1 MATKVV
7 MAQLSPTMEEGKLLE
22 WKVVEG
28 DTVEPS
34 DLLAEIETDKANM
47 DIEALGGGVVLKIL
61 VQAGET
67 MPVGALIGI
76 IGEEGEDISALLA
89 EAEAASS
96 GMPVEAP
103 PAEHMPAQ
111 EEVVVPP
118 APPAAPAPAP
128 VVPPAAEPPLVGELA
143 HSHAGESAVTGRM
156 KASPVAR
163 RMADQAGLRVSDI
176 AGSGP
181 GGRVVKQ
188 DVEAAIAAGV
198 SAPPAAATPTPAV
211 EGPAARTS
219 PPRLV
224 DETLEPS
231 QMRKAIARRLVTSIG
246 PVPHFFLTSEVD
258 MGRVLELRKTLNERL
273 EAGKVGVNDILVKVA
288 AEALARHPEVNSSWQ
303 GDTIR
308 RHGSVDVGIAVA
320 IEDGLITPVLRTA
333 DQKGLLQISTEAAE
347 LVGRAREKRLLPEEY
362 QGATFSV
369 SNLGMFDID
378 QFTAIINPP
387 EAAILAVGSTIEKP
401 VVVDGE
407 IQVRQRMRVTMS
419 CDHRVVDG
427 ASGARFL
434 QTFKA
439 MLENPLE
446 LVL

>member
-22 WKVVEG
+22 WKVAEG

-89 EAEAASS
+89 EAEAAAS
-96 GMPVEAP
+96 GKPVEAP
-103 PAEHMPAQ
+103 PPEH
-111 EEVVVPP
+111 VPP
-118 APPAAPAPAP
+118 PAPAP
-128 VVPPAAEPPLVGELA
+128 VVTPSTEPPPVLELE

-163 RMADQAGLRVSDI
+163 RMADEAGLRVADI

-188 DVEAAIAAGV
+188 DVEAAITAGV
-198 SAPPAAATPTPAV
+198 PAPPAAAAVATAAAAPTTLT
-211 EGPAARTS
+211 GR
-219 PPRLV
+219 PRLLDV
-224 DETLEPS
+224 TLEPS

-246 PVPHFFLTSEVD
+246 PVPHFFLTTEVD
-258 MGRVLELRKTLNERL
+258 MGRVLELRRTMNSRL
-273 EAGKVGVNDILVKVA
+273 EAGKIGVNDILVKVA
-288 AEALARHPEVNSSWQ
+288 AEALARHPEINSSWE

-308 RHGSVDVGIAVA
+308 RHGSVDIGIAVA
-320 IEDGLITPVLRTA
+320 IEDGLITPVLRAA
-333 DQKGLLQISTEAAE
+333 DQKGLLQISAEAAE

-407 IQVRQRMRVTMS
+407 IQVRQRMRITMS

-427 ASGARFL
+427 ATGARFL

>member
-22 WKVVEG
+22 WKVAEG
-28 DTVEPS
+28 DTIEAS

-47 DIEALGGGVVLKIL
+47 DIEAMGGGVMLKIL
-61 VQAGET
+61 VQEGET
-67 MPVGALIGI
+67 VPVGALIGI

-89 EAEAASS
+89 EAETAAS
-96 GMPVEAP
+96 GTPVEAP
-103 PAEHMPAQ
+103 PVQ
-111 EEVVVPP
+111 EEPAIQEVVE
-118 APPAAPAPAP
+118 PPAAK
-128 VVPPAAEPPLVGELA
+128 PAAPEPAVVSPAAGPPSGVEKPRGA
-143 HSHAGESAVTGRM
+143 AGESPVAGRV

-163 RMADQAGLRVSDI
+163 RMADEAGLRVSEI
-176 AGSGP
+176 TGSGP
-181 GGRVVKQ
+181 GGRVVKR
-188 DVEAAIAAGV
+188 DVEASIAAGV
-198 SAPPAAATPTPAV
+198 SAPPSVAAPAMPV
-211 EGPAARTS
+211 GK
-219 PPRLV
+219 PRLV

-246 PVPHFFLTSEVD
+246 PVPHFFLTAEAD
-258 MGRVLELRKTLNERL
+258 MGRVLELRKTMNARL
-273 EAGKVGVNDILVKVA
+273 ESGKIGVNDILVKVA
-288 AEALARHPEVNSSWQ
+288 AEALTRHPEVNASWE

-308 RHGSVDVGIAVA
+308 RHGSADIGIAVA
-320 IEDGLITPVLRTA
+320 IEDGLITPVLRAA
-333 DQKGLLQISTEAAE
+333 DRKGLLQISVEAAE
-347 LVGRAREKRLLPEEY
+347 LIGRAREKRLLPEEY
-362 QGATFSV
+362 QGATFSL

-407 IQVRQRMRVTMS
+407 IQVRRRMRVTMS

-427 ASGARFL
+427 ATGARFL
-434 QTFKA
+434 QTFTA